1 LSVWARLAAIRQP
14 WLFLLLA
21 LGFGV
26 IAYFVSDE
34 NVTHGVIGGLLF
46 GLAISVWLELRK
58 HLWRS

>member
-21 LGFGV
+21 LGFGAV
-26 IAYFVSDE
+26 AYLVSGE
-34 NVTHGVIGGLLF
+34 NLTRGVIGGLLF
-46 GLAISVWLELRK
+46 GLAISAWLKLRK